1 MEKTVKLDGKE
12 IPCKDV
18 IRIQPVFVSDTR
30 YCEITYD
37 DFEPCY
43 HRVVTLVA
51 PNKGYEIE
59 KKVRKAMN
67 KR

>member
-1 MEKTVKLDGKE
+1 MEKTVKIEGKE

-18 IRIQPVFVSDTR
+18 IQIQTIFTDAM
-30 YCEITYD
+30 YCEITYMD
-37 DFEPCY
+37 SGQKVT
-43 HRVVTLVA
+43 VVVNR
-51 PNKGYEIE
+51 NKGYEIE